1 MRTHQLKI
9 LPPFFNA
16 VLSGEKTFEIRLND
30 RDFHSGDLVFLK
42 EYSKK
47 DEEFTG
53 RVMRA
58 EIGFVFK
65 GSDYGVKEGY
75 CVFALLKTQFDGNE
89 IEYKEAIG
97 NC

>member
-16 VLSGEKTFEIRLND
+16 VLTGEKTFEIRLND
-30 RDFHSGDLVFLK
+30 RDFHSGDVVFLK

-47 DEEFTG
+47 DDDLTG
-53 RVMRA
+53 RVIRA
-58 EIGFVFK
+58 EVGFVFK

-75 CVFALLKTQFDGNE
+75 CVFSLLKMQFDGE
-89 IEYKEAIG
+89 KEQYDEAIG
-97 NC
+97 NF